1 MTGDEYTRLRMTW
14 LDQVY
19 DDEALSKGVA
29 TNVAFFISKHFNRQR
44 FNDSGVFSAWPSYGT
59 LAEKVGCTERTVQR
73 AVGLLKAR
81 GHLKTK
87 GKGGRNCTLTYF
99 AILKRPAAAEA
110 LQEPETTAQKGRHP
124 CPPFEQEAVSASPKG
139 RHSTPETW
147 TSDGAKG
154 GHPCPTNTLNK
165 SLNEIVDG
173 DAKPQIEPEP
183 QPTVPAE
190 RKKALDEESGLGRQ
204 SVTPAAAGV
213 AVLAA
218 LIKGPG
224 PLPPPPPIVRR
235 DPRPEWLMDH
245 QANHGWPNVY
255 ENLGNPERWADAFED
270 LAFEMEPVVASR
282 DSRQWRAWVAAYRKR
297 GWPLPPENGQLVHFP
312 DCGPKGLDDFLL
324 RLETALKVEASPASG
339 NVLRLASR

>member
-1 MTGDEYTRLRMTW
+1 MSADDYTRLRMTW

-29 TNVAFFISKHFNRQR
+29 TNIAFFISKHFNRQR
-44 FNDSGVFSAWPSYGT
+44 FKDSGIFSAWPSYAT

-99 AILKRPAAAEA
+99 AILKRPAEAEA
-110 LQEPETTAQKGRHP
+110 SEDPEMTTQKGRHT
-124 CPPFEQEAVSASPKG
+124 CPRLNEDEVSATSKG
-139 RHSTPETW
+139 GHSAPETW
-147 TSDGAKG
+147 TLDGAKG

-165 SLNEIVDG
+165 SLNEISDIG
-173 DAKPQIEPEP
+173 ARTENEPTPQ
-183 QPTVPAE
+183 TLHPAD
-190 RKKALDEESGLGRQ
+190 RQKAREEGSELDVQRI
-204 SVTPAAAGV
+204 TPAAAAV
-213 AVLAA
+213 AVLSA

-245 QANHGWPNVY
+245 QAQHGWPNVY
-255 ENLGNPERWADAFED
+255 DNLGNPECWADAFDD
-270 LAFEMEPVVASR
+270 LAYEMEPVAASKDNRLWREWAAVYR
-282 DSRQWRAWVAAYRKR
+282 DR
-297 GWPLPPENGQLVHFP
+297 GWPLPPAHGQLVHFP
-312 DCGPKGLDDFLL
+312 DCGPKGFDGFLK
-324 RLETALKVEASPASG
+324 RLEASLTDQAISEAG
-339 NVLRLASR
+339 NVLRIASR